1 MNLELAENS
10 PREDSRLAELLE
22 LLMQQR
28 RQGKHPDF
36 AAIARQYPNLA
47 DELADLWSIAQLADG
62 LAAPRLGPGSGLGTA
77 SYHTPTEASLPT
89 LPRTVADFEI
99 LGELGRG
106 GMGIVYKARQLS
118 LNRTV
123 ALKVM
128 LRGDFAT
135 EAERARFRAEAEA
148 AAQLKHP
155 NIVQIFE
162 VGEWRDENSNSEP
175 LPYFS
180 MSLIEGEPLSRR
192 IAEGPLP
199 PREAARIVALVARA
213 IQHAH
218 DQGIVHRD
226 LKPSNILLE
235 TPRGETHSGPLL
247 GSSLDIRAGCV
258 PYVADFGLAKL
269 FDPDTPNPAREYRT
283 QTGAIL
289 GTPAYMAPEQ
299 AAGTRGMPGPAADVY
314 SLGAILYECLT
325 GRPPFQAATP
335 VDTILLVLE
344 QDPVPPRLL
353 NPKVDRELET
363 ICLRCL
369 QKPAELRYPSAAA
382 LANDL
387 EAFLAGES
395 LSTQPSGLGY
405 LFSRLLR
412 ETHHAPVL
420 ENWGLLWMWHSLM
433 IFLLCLLTQ
442 AMYWSN
448 ITSHWAYLTLWTGGL
463 VAWGTVFW
471 QLRRRDGPVLFVE
484 RQIAHAWAA
493 GTSASIALFLIEVVQ
508 GLEPLSLAPVLAILS
523 AMIFLFKAGTLSG
536 VFYLA
541 TLANFI
547 TAILMARYPQISHIL
562 FGTVSAACFFF
573 PGLMYYRRRKR

>member
-1 MNLELAENS
+1 MNLKLADNTS
-10 PREDSRLAELLE
+10 REDPRLAELLE
-22 LLMQQR
+22 RLMQQR
-28 RQGKHPDF
+28 RQGQAPDF
-36 AAIARQYPNLA
+36 AAIARQYPDLA

-62 LAAPRLGPGSGLGTA
+62 LAQPKPDRGTA
-77 SYHTPTEASLPT
+77 SYRSATPPPAELLPS
-89 LPRTVADFEI
+89 LPRTFADFEI

-135 EAERARFRAEAEA
+135 DAERARFRAEAEA

-155 NIVQIFE
+155 NIVQIYE
-162 VGEWRDENSNSEP
+162 VGEWHDENSNSPP

-218 DQGIVHRD
+218 DQGVVHRD

-235 TPRGETHSGPLL
+235 TVHGESQGRPLL
-247 GSSLDIRAGCV
+247 GSAVDARIGCV
-258 PYVADFGLAKL
+258 PYVADFGLAKF
-269 FDPDTPNPAREYRT
+269 FDPDATDRQYRT

-299 AAGTRGMPGPAADVY
+299 AAGTRGLPGPAADVY

-369 QKPAELRYPSAAA
+369 QKPADLRYPSAAA
-382 LANDL
+382 LASDL
-387 EAFLAGES
+387 EAFLAGEQ
-395 LSTQPSGLGY
+395 LSMQPSGLGY

-433 IFLLCLLTQ
+433 IWLLCLLTQ
-442 AMYWSN
+442 AMHWAN

-463 VAWGTVFW
+463 ATWGMVFW
-471 QLRRRDGPVLFVE
+471 QLRRRGGPVLFVE

-508 GLEPLSLAPVLAILS
+508 GLEPLSLAPVLAIIS
-523 AMIFLFKAGTLSG
+523 GMIFLFKAGTLSG

-541 TLANFI
+541 TLANFV
-547 TAILMARYPQISHIL
+547 TAIIMARYPQFSHVL

>member
-1 MNLELAENS
+1 MNLKLADNTS
-10 PREDSRLAELLE
+10 REDPRLAELLE
-22 LLMQQR
+22 RLMQQR
-28 RQGKHPDF
+28 RQGQAPDF
-36 AAIARQYPNLA
+36 AAIARQYPDLA

-62 LAAPRLGPGSGLGTA
+62 LAQPKPERSTA
-77 SYHTPTEASLPT
+77 SYLSATPPPPAELLPS
-89 LPRTVADFEI
+89 LPRTFADFEI

-135 EAERARFRAEAEA
+135 DAERARFRAEAEA

-155 NIVQIFE
+155 NIVQIYE
-162 VGEWRDENSNSEP
+162 VGEWHDENSNSPP

-218 DQGIVHRD
+218 DQGVVHRD

-235 TPRGETHSGPLL
+235 TVHGESQGRPLL
-247 GSSLDIRAGCV
+247 GSAVDARAGCV
-258 PYVADFGLAKL
+258 PYVADFGLAKF
-269 FDPDTPNPAREYRT
+269 FDPDATDRQYRT

-299 AAGTRGMPGPAADVY
+299 AAGTRGLPGPAADVY

-369 QKPAELRYPSAAA
+369 QKPADLRYPSAAA
-382 LANDL
+382 LASDL
-387 EAFLAGES
+387 EAFLAGEQ
-395 LSTQPSGLGY
+395 LSMQPSGLGY

-433 IFLLCLLTQ
+433 IWLLCLLTQ
-442 AMYWSN
+442 AMHWAN

-463 VAWGTVFW
+463 ATWGMVFW
-471 QLRRRDGPVLFVE
+471 QLRRRGGPVLFVE

-508 GLEPLSLAPVLAILS
+508 GLEPLSLAPVLAIIS
-523 AMIFLFKAGTLSG
+523 GMIFLFKAGTLSG

-541 TLANFI
+541 TLANFV
-547 TAILMARYPQISHIL
+547 TAIIMARYPQFSHVL